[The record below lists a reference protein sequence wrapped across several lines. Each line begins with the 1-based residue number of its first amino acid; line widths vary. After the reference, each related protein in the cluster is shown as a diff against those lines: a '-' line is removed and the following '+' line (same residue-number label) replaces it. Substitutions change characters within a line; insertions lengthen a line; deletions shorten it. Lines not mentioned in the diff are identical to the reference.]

1 MLPLSDE
8 AVVFFSSKQILSL
21 LLEPRRGLAGFT
33 QISCAPSTLSKETF
47 LSHFPPPLALSAS
60 VHILYRA
67 AKETREFETF

>member
-8 AVVFFSSKQILSL
+8 AVVFFSPPNKSAAGWDRVEAL
-21 LLEPRRGLAGFT
+21 LGFLKFRVRAKYPLKRD
-33 QISCAPSTLSKETF
+33 IPI
-47 LSHFPPPLALSAS
+47 HFPPPTLSAS